1 MRPGT
6 CGLEAI
12 KHMVP
17 AQKQPPTTEPEP
29 EISSPP
35 PSKGFGKVL
44 SSIQGL
50 QQRLDDF
57 SLEEASQAEQK
68 AQSLIDKL
76 KALQAR
82 LQLFAKLR
90 ELAADTN
97 HAIGEIPE
105 ANFDLVAPDS
115 LENHPQ
121 LRAIVQAG
129 KLIRM
134 HRLLQAARAGIESV
148 GLNFEAPSQT
158 PPSSA
163 NDHRG
168 FGASGTALAPQPSTA
183 SEMPQA
189 ILAMPPSPDIN
200 DTHTGAVPLA
210 GDPTKTPGRPAAVS
224 NTVAR
229 QADKTAAKYDFAELK
244 LEDFESP
251 APRREPLAGAATKPV
266 GTRAAGAK
274 KDKTAPNK
282 SHFDERLLSDLI
294 DTYGEFILS
303 SAPSKPIE
311 PTPELARTVAVR
323 KDSIE
328 QRPAVPSVALV
339 PVKHA
344 DPAALPALP
353 PPQDQDEEEKAA
365 DVDAFVP
372 SIKNRGEIDRQLK
385 SIIKDYGEYDLYSH
399 SKPSKFN
406 KTAAIAAF
414 VVLGLVLGGFYL
426 FKSPPARTPA
436 TAENTAPAQATS
448 KSPSNPTPDDIKP
461 QNP

>member
-35 PSKGFGKVL
+35 ASKGFGKVL

-76 KALQAR
+76 KALQAH

-90 ELAADTN
+90 EFVPVTN
-97 HAIGEIPE
+97 RAISEIPE

-121 LRAIVQAG
+121 LRAIIQAG

-134 HRLLQAARAGIESV
+134 HRLLQAAR
-148 GLNFEAPSQT
+148 
-158 PPSSA
+158 SSA
-163 NDHRG
+163 ESFSLEFDVSSQ
-168 FGASGTALAPQPSTA
+168 ASRATGPDSDAAQRASEAFVPQFIADAETPALAT
-183 SEMPQA
+183 
-189 ILAMPPSPDIN
+189 
-200 DTHTGAVPLA
+200 
-210 GDPTKTPGRPAAVS
+210 
-224 NTVAR
+224 
-229 QADKTAAKYDFAELK
+229 QADSIPLNNTAQVGNVVLAPDLTVKPETESARRAETIDAQPGKTAATYDFTDVK
-244 LEDFESP
+244 LEDFPQP
-251 APRREPLAGAATKPV
+251 APRREPSAAAATKPV

-294 DTYGEFILS
+294 DTYGEFVLS

-311 PTPELARTVAVR
+311 PTPEPAKTLAVR
-323 KDSIE
+323 TDSIE
-328 QRPAVPSVALV
+328 QSLAVPSVALV
-339 PVKHA
+339 PVNA
-344 DPAALPALP
+344 DSAALPALP
-353 PPQDQDEEEKAA
+353 VPQDQDEEEKVA
-365 DVDAFVP
+365 DVDAFIP
-372 SIKNRGEIDRQLK
+372 SIKNRSEIDRQLK

-436 TAENTAPAQATS
+436 AAENTAPAQATS
-448 KSPSNPTPDDIKP
+448 KSPSNPTPDEIKQ

>member
-35 PSKGFGKVL
+35 ASKGFGKVL

-68 AQSLIDKL
+68 AQSLIDNL

-90 ELAADTN
+90 EFVPVTN
-97 HAIGEIPE
+97 RAIGEIPE

-121 LRAIVQAG
+121 LRAIIQAG

-134 HRLLQAARAGIESV
+134 HRLLQAARAGVESV

-168 FGASGTALAPQPSTA
+168 VGASGTALAHQPGTA

-189 ILAMPPSPDIN
+189 ILAMPPTSDIN
-200 DTHTGAVPLA
+200 DTPTGAVPLA
-210 GDPTKTPGRPAAVS
+210 ADPTKTPGQPATVA
-224 NTVAR
+224 NAVAR

-244 LEDFESP
+244 LEDLQSS
-251 APRREPLAGAATKPV
+251 APRREPSAGATTKPV
-266 GTRAAGAK
+266 GARAAGAK

-294 DTYGEFILS
+294 DTYGEFVLS

-311 PTPELARTVAVR
+311 PTPEPAKTVAVR

-328 QRPAVPSVALV
+328 QSLALPSVALV
-339 PVKHA
+339 PVNA
-344 DPAALPALP
+344 DSAALPALP
-353 PPQDQDEEEKAA
+353 VPLDQDEEEKLAG
-365 DVDAFVP
+365 VEAFVP

-436 TAENTAPAQATS
+436 AAENTAPAQATS